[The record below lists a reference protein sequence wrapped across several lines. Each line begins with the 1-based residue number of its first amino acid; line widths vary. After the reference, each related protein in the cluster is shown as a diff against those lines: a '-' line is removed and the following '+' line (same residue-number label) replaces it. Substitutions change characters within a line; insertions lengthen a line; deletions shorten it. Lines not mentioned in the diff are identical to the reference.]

1 MRGTKLFAGLL
12 AALLVLSACSS
23 VKLDESAPLEDRAG
37 KTSASAKV
45 NSGSST
51 GSAPGANANKNAGK
65 NGSESDLANSSANAA
80 NAANGSA
87 NAANA
92 ANGSANATNLKK
104 GDRGSDSLNDPSSIL
119 AKRSIFFDLDSFVVK
134 DEFKSVIDAHSQYLI
149 AHPDRKVI
157 IQGNTDERGGSEY
170 NLALGQKRAEAV
182 RRALSLL
189 GVPDGQMEAV
199 SFGKEKPKA
208 TGRDESAWA
217 ENRRADIAY

>member
-51 GSAPGANANKNAGK
+51 GSAPGANANKNVGK
-65 NGSESDLANSSANAA
+65 NGSESDLANS
-80 NAANGSA
+80 SA

-119 AKRSIFFDLDSFVVK
+119 AKRSIYFDLDSFVVK

>member
-23 VKLDESAPLEDRAG
+23 VKLDESAPLEDRGG
-37 KTSASAKV
+37 KTSASAKA
-45 NSGSST
+45 NSASST
-51 GSAPGANANKNAGK
+51 GSAPGANANASKNAGK
-65 NGSESDLANSSANAA
+65 TGSESDLANSSANAA
-80 NAANGSA
+80 NAAN
-87 NAANA
+87 A
-92 ANGSANATNLKK
+92 ANGSASATNLKK
-104 GDRGSDSLNDPSSIL
+104 GDRGNDSLNDPGSVL
-119 AKRSIFFDLDSFVVK
+119 AKRSIYFDLDSFVVK